1 MNMDTVEYSVADQL
15 QRYQEMA
22 QIYFQMCRQN
32 IRSMAVMST
41 SEGEGCST
49 LLAALAQRNLLNGR
63 STLIV
68 DLNLYHPSIE
78 PILAV
83 DTIVNDKETQQI
95 SLVNM
100 KHSSSVFTSIS
111 ISDSQNKLM
120 KCSGSLQSQIELWLT
135 KFDTVLI
142 DAGAI
147 NQFNQQ
153 NLPAEQIAAACDSS
167 ILVVLAGTTT
177 EEMLQSAINRLNET
191 KVSLLGVVI
200 NDKDNPKLIDELCR
214 KIRQLEK
221 FAPTLISRICTKLKA
236 IHLFNVEV

>member
-1 MNMDTVEYSVADQL
+1 MKIDTVEYTVADQL
-15 QRYQEMA
+15 QRYQEMS
-22 QIYFQMCRQN
+22 QIYFQMCSQN
-32 IRSMAVMST
+32 IRSLSVMST
-41 SEGEGCST
+41 AEHEGCST

-78 PILAV
+78 KIMPIE
-83 DTIVNDKETQQI
+83 TIEGDDITHEI
-95 SLVNM
+95 SLANM
-100 KHSSSVFTSIS
+100 KHSSSIFTSVS
-111 ISDSQNKLM
+111 ISESQNKLM
-120 KCSGSLQSQIELWLT
+120 KCSGSLQSQIDLWLT

-153 NLPAEQIAAACDSS
+153 NLPAEQIATACDSA

-177 EEMLQSAINRLNET
+177 EEMLQSAINRLDET
-191 KVSLLGVVI
+191 AVSLLGVII
-200 NDKDNPKLIDELCR
+200 NDKNNPKLIDELCR

-221 FAPTLISRICTKLKA
+221 FAPTLVNRICEKLKA
-236 IHLFNVEV
+236 VHLFNIEV